1 MILLTRIV
9 EDFTNPPVKESVDS
23 SLLKLM
29 DEVIDDTNV
38 LVVNN
43 LKMVKEILSKD
54 PIDKAKLDVAL
65 SNYKRYFNRDNGGT
79 PEVKRGMKMQS
90 KLDELSKAKSINKE
104 TSNPESGKSA
114 PYGSGYGVVENNYV
128 KKTNK

>member
-9 EDFTNPPVKESVDS
+9 EDLTNLPVKEVVDPA
-23 SLLKLM
+23 LLKM
-29 DEVIDDTNV
+29 IDRVISDTNV

-43 LKMVKEILSKD
+43 LKMIKEILSKD

-79 PEVKRGMKMQS
+79 PEVIRGMKMQC
-90 KLDELSKAKSINKE
+90 KLDELAK
-104 TSNPESGKSA
+104 
-114 PYGSGYGVVENNYV
+114 
-128 KKTNK
+128 

>member
-1 MILLTRIV
+1 MIKLKKIV
-9 EDFTNPPVKESVDS
+9 EDFTNPQVKEVVDP

-29 DEVIDDTNV
+29 KEVIDDTNV

-43 LKMVKEILSKD
+43 LEMIKKMLSEGT
-54 PIDKAKLDVAL
+54 IDKAKLDVAL

-79 PEVKRGMKMQS
+79 PEVKRGMTMQS
-90 KLDELSKAKSINKE
+90 KLDNLSKAKTINKE

-114 PYGSGYGVVENNYV
+114 PYGSGYGV
-128 KKTNK
+128 

>member
-9 EDFTNPPVKESVDS
+9 EDLTNPQVKEVVNP
-23 SLLKLM
+23 SLLILI
-29 DEVIDDTNV
+29 DRVISDTNI

-43 LKMVKEILSKD
+43 LKMVKDILSNE

-79 PEVKRGMKMQS
+79 PEVIRGMKM
-90 KLDELSKAKSINKE
+90 
-104 TSNPESGKSA
+104 
-114 PYGSGYGVVENNYV
+114 
-128 KKTNK
+128 

>member
-9 EDFTNPPVKESVDS
+9 EDFTNPQVKQTVDP
-23 SLLKLM
+23 SLLKM
-29 DEVIDDTNV
+29 IDEVINDTNV

-43 LKMVKEILSKD
+43 LKMIKDIISKE

-79 PEVKRGMKMQS
+79 PEVIRGMTMQN
-90 KLDELSKAKSINKE
+90 KLDELSK
-104 TSNPESGKSA
+104 
-114 PYGSGYGVVENNYV
+114 
-128 KKTNK
+128 

>member
-1 MILLTRIV
+1 MIKLKKIV
-9 EDFTNPPVKESVDS
+9 ENLNNAKVKEVVDP

-43 LKMVKEILSKD
+43 LEMVKKMLSEGT
-54 PIDKAKLDVAL
+54 IDKAKLDVAL
-65 SNYKRYFNRDNGGT
+65 SNYKRYFNRDSGGT

-90 KLDELSKAKSINKE
+90 KLDELAK
-104 TSNPESGKSA
+104 
-114 PYGSGYGVVENNYV
+114 
-128 KKTNK
+128 